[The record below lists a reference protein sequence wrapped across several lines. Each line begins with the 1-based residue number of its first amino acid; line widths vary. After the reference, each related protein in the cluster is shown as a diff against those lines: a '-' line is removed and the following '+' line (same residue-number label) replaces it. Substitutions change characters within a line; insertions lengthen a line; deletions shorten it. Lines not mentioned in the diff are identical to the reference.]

1 MKIAIGND
9 HAAVALKNEIA
20 QHLRDLGHEVVNFGT
35 DTNDSVDYPVYGFK
49 VANAVASG
57 ECELGVA
64 ICGTGIGISMAAN
77 KVKGIRCACCSDPYS
92 ARMAREHNN
101 ANILAFGARVVGPEL
116 AKMMVDE
123 WLGATYNHRHDRRNR
138 IHRHSK
144 AISNKIQ
151 CRRARASR
159 ARRGRCICRQKI
171 SALSAN
177 KIYIT
182 AHC

>member
-20 QHLRDLGHEVVNFGT
+20 QHLCDLGHEVVNFGT

-77 KVKGIRCACCSDPYS
+77 KVKGIRAALCTNEFCAEMT
-92 ARMAREHNN
+92 RRHNN
-101 ANILAFGARVVGPEL
+101 ANILCMGGKVIDKETAVKL
-116 AKMMVDE
+116 VDIFLHTE
-123 WLGATYNHRHDRRNR
+123 FEGGRHQRR
-138 IHRHSK
+138 IDQI
-144 AISNKIQ
+144 AQIEE
-151 CRRARASR
+151 
-159 ARRGRCICRQKI
+159 GT
-171 SALSAN
+171 L
-177 KIYIT
+177 
-182 AHC
+182 